1 VGDDNIFIFG
11 MTAQQVADLRVNGYE
26 PRQVIE
32 TSQGL
37 SEALSQIAS
46 GVFSP
51 DDVNRYKDM
60 VQGLYD
66 HDWFLVAADFDA
78 YFAKQRHVDKVW
90 RDQDE
95 WNRIA
100 VLNTA
105 RVGWFSSDRT
115 IRQYGKEIWNVSGN
129 NGL

>member
-1 VGDDNIFIFG
+1 
-11 MTAQQVADLRVNGYE
+11 VAELRVNGYA
-26 PRQVIE
+26 PRDVIDA
-32 TSQGL
+32 SQEL
-37 SEALSQIAS
+37 SEALSQIAA

-51 DDVNRYKDM
+51 DDTNRYKDM

-78 YFAKQRHVDKVW
+78 YYAKQRHVDQIW

-115 IRQYGKEIWNVSGN
+115 IRQYGAEIWGVRTDSS
-129 NGL
+129 L